1 MLSITGHCFTSRAI
15 HAIKVDIAQPDVGVT
30 FDELACYQSNEIKPT
45 IKPQHKRHALSR
57 QMSWHKIHDNQTVKE
72 MSPVELM

>member
-1 MLSITGHCFTSRAI
+1 MSHWFVMLSITGHCFTSRAI

-45 IKPQHKRHALSR
+45 IKPQKACSIT
-57 QMSWHKIHDNQTVKE
+57 SN
-72 MSPVELM
+72 ELA